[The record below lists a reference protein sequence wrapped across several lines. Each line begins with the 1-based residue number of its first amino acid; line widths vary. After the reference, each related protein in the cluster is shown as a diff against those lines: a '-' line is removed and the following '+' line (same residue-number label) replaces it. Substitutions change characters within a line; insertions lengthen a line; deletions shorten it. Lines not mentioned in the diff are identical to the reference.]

1 MLVGMRSAL
10 SSVVAWLGRRLG
22 LEERAPPSGSV
33 ATFAEELVGQAPEPG
48 LGVIVD
54 WYRRDPYV
62 RYAVDAYAGRVA
74 SKYYLTSSD
83 PSVLMFLSRFLA
95 ATRFSLLNRW
105 IARDVVLSGN
115 AFLNIVPP
123 ARVSSLY
130 LLPLSSIT
138 GIVRGG
144 SGEPVSYAQSW
155 GGAVRRIPAEEI
167 HHYRFNPIDN
177 AAFGEGLVNPLTRPG
192 RGYSRKGRVLRRP
205 SVLEL
210 KERIDNSARLLLEEL
225 PPFFV
230 SRVPLGKRA
239 EFSETYSQLLP
250 GQHVVVD
257 YDHFEV
263 SSATVE
269 SRTRFAEL
277 WEYLDRQVL
286 TGLKNPLVRLIT
298 YTGFSRA
305 SAEAALETLEP
316 EIAAYQEF
324 LSAEHERLLARVLRG
339 YGYDAE
345 AAELRWNWG
354 SPEMP
359 EWGIREVI
367 DLYTAGIIERA
378 EARLVLRELAGL
390 IVNQGEREGAVGLS
404 RRDGVYVLWRGR
416 VHLLSGAT
424 LRFLGGGMRR
434 DAEPG

>member
-1 MLVGMRSAL
+1 MRPAL
-10 SSVVAWLGRRLG
+10 SSVIAWVGRRLRR
-22 LEERAPPSGSV
+22 EEAAAPSGSV
-33 ATFAEELVGQAPEPG
+33 ATFAEEFVGQGPEPG
-48 LGVIVD
+48 LGVLVD

-74 SKYYLTSSD
+74 SKFYLTSSD
-83 PSVLMFLSRFLA
+83 PSVLEFLSGFLERNRFP
-95 ATRFSLLNRW
+95 LLNRW

-115 AFLNIVPP
+115 AFLNVVP
-123 ARVSSLY
+123 AERISSLY
-130 LLPLSSIT
+130 LLPLSSIS
-138 GIVRGG
+138 GIMRDG
-144 SGEPVSYAQSW
+144 SGEPVSYTQSW
-155 GGAVRRIPAEEI
+155 GGAVRRIPAAEI

-177 AAFGEGLVNPLTRPG
+177 SAFGEGLVNSLTRPG

-205 SVLEL
+205 SMLEL

-225 PPFFV
+225 PPFFIF
-230 SRVPLGKRA
+230 RVPLGKRG

-257 YDHFEV
+257 YETFEV
-263 SSATVE
+263 NSAQVE

-316 EIAAYQEF
+316 EIAAYQDF
-324 LSAEHERLLARVLRG
+324 LSTEHERLLGRVLSG

-359 EWGIREVI
+359 EWGMREVI
-367 DLYTAGIIERA
+367 DLYQAGIIDRD

-390 IVNQGEREGAVGLS
+390 IIYQGAQEGAVGLS
-404 RRDGVYVLWRGR
+404 RRDGRYILWRGQVR
-416 VHLLSGAT
+416 LLSETT
-424 LRFLGGGMRR
+424 LRFLDGGLRR
-434 DAEPG
+434 GAERG